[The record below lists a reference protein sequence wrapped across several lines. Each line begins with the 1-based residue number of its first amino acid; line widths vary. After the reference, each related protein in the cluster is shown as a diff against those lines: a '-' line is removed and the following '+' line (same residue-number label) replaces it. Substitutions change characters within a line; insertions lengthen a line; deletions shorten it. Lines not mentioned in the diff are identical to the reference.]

1 MRHDLWSSVSAKY
14 GYVKDSLASLVSVS
28 KALGFQLFCLMVF
41 CSSYTCPGRPI
52 WGKLARGKVLAL
64 EYAAMTFSSFS
75 SLEAG
80 GREERFF
87 AQLLFHDPVSISLC
101 YF

>member
-41 CSSYTCPGRPI
+41 CSSYTCRPI

-64 EYAAMTFSSFS
+64 EYAAMTFSS
-75 SLEAG
+75 LEAG

-87 AQLLFHDPVSISLC
+87 TQLLFHDPVSISLY